1 MAAEYGINI
10 NVRTR
15 TQALKKLQTDLEAV
29 NQQYAEIQEKIRN
42 DNKLKDLN
50 KQKNR
55 ALADQIDKLRNA
67 VIVLNNRFVNNTNR
81 ITDSSK
87 TLKSF
92 SQQLNDARKNTKLFG
107 NEYKVLTQGIQK
119 ADFTA
124 QFKDLKEFSRKAAI
138 TANNLGGAIPMA
150 KGTTFEDLMAF
161 RPTNTRE
168 AINDYTSMLRGLE
181 ARLDRTSDRFKQVT
195 ARIKEMETQL
205 RSPIIQDT
213 PNQTSR
219 PAGPRQ
225 AMAGENFFNRTF
237 GQNRQF
243 QQGGM
248 FFEPGGFARRR
259 RNALSSGLIG
269 GGFPLL
275 FGQGIGASVGGG
287 IGGIAGGFLGGGLG
301 FGLSIVGTQLGKQV
315 DVLVQA
321 TKKTGDALGDLT
333 KDANVLVEALGNTN
347 NAFGQRVK
355 LLEQA
360 EGKQAAFEEA
370 LKQTTSIVGEQG
382 VSALKSYGDETR
394 EIQTSLT
401 QVFLQFQAGLARV
414 NQFLGIT
421 KALADLL
428 PRNLSGELNQILGN
442 TNSGDFGTI
451 TGSRTGLGAAEIAEK
466 IRKIRNPKGL
476 QEKVFSHMNQ
486 IDLKDLEDDAKEL
499 VKIGNTTVN
508 NTIAQKFFNKELKHQ
523 IELNEAVGFTSR
535 QELRV
540 RKKINEE
547 IKKREEIMGR
557 RLETNEIETIEKL
570 VKATEG
576 LALGMRLVNDEI
588 EKLDIEMIKL
598 NDTGFQLVELSKSI
612 SSSFEESFKGVIKG
626 TMTVQEAFRNM
637 LNKIAD
643 HFLDTAARMAANQFQ
658 QGLLGLLGGALGGG
672 RTKTG
677 AITGLFG
684 GGFMQGPQ
692 GGFFDSFTGKGISG
706 PNFGLADGG
715 IAKAGRTHLVGE
727 RGPELFTPGVSGMIT
742 PNHALGGSTNIVVN
756 VDASGSSVEGDEE
769 RGREFGEQ
777 LVSAV
782 QAVIINERRSGG
794 LLN

>member
-10 NVRTR
+10 NVRTQ
-15 TQALKKLQTDLEAV
+15 TQQLKNLQLQLKAV
-29 NQQYAEIQEKIRN
+29 DNLAKSIKAQQIAPELKGGSPELLRKFKDRIAQIRN
-42 DNKLKDLN
+42 E
-50 KQKNR
+50 
-55 ALADQIDKLRNA
+55 
-67 VIVLNNRFVNNTNR
+67 VIVTNNAFVNNTKQINNNAGEIR
-81 ITDSSK
+81 G
-87 TLKSF
+87 F
-92 SQQLNDARKNTKLFG
+92 SAALRDARANVKLFSG
-107 NEYKVLTQGIQK
+107 EYNVLTQGIQK

-124 QFKDLKEFSRKAAI
+124 RFKEIKEFSRIAANQ
-138 TANNLGGAIPMA
+138 AANLGGNIPMA
-150 KGTTFEDLMAF
+150 QGTTFEDLMAF

-168 AINDYTSMLRGLE
+168 AINDYVSMLRFLE

-248 FFEPGGFARRR
+248 FFEPGGFASRR

-315 DVLVQA
+315 DLLVQA

-347 NAFGQRVK
+347 NAFGQRIQ

-360 EGKQAAFEEA
+360 EGKQAAFAEA
-370 LKQTTSIVGEQG
+370 VKQTTAVVGEEG
-382 VSALKSYGDETR
+382 VTALKLYGDETR
-394 EIQTSLT
+394 EIQTSLA
-401 QVFLQFQAGLARV
+401 QIFLQFQAGLARV
-414 NQFLGIT
+414 NEFLGIT

-442 TNSGDFGTI
+442 PNSGNFGAL
-451 TGSRTGLGAAEIAEK
+451 TGSRTGLNPAEIAER
-466 IRKIRNPKGL
+466 IRKIENPQGFKEGA
-476 QEKVFSHMNQ
+476 FSMMNEFQLENLKEDAKDLAEIGNQ
-486 IDLKDLEDDAKEL
+486 I
-499 VKIGNTTVN
+499 VN
-508 NTIAQKFFNKELKHQ
+508 NTIAQDLFNKELEHQ
-523 IELNEAVGFTSR
+523 IKLNETVGYTAR

-540 RKKINEE
+540 RKKVNEE
-547 IKKREEIMGR
+547 IKKYEELVNRPARE
-557 RLETNEIETIEKL
+557 NEIDKITRLIE
-570 VKATEG
+570 ATEG

-598 NDTGFQLVELSKSI
+598 NDTGYQIVQLSKAI

-626 TMTVQEAFRNM
+626 TMSVQDAFRSM
-637 LNKIAD
+637 FMRIAD
-643 HFLDTAARMAANQFQ
+643 HFLDMAAKMMATQISKGIFGIFTG
-658 QGLLGLLGGALGGG
+658 GLSN
-672 RTKTG
+672 
-677 AITGLFG
+677 IFG
-684 GGFMQGPQ
+684 GGLASSAQLGAQATAMTGIPS
-692 GGFFDSFTGKGISG
+692 GADLLPGSFGISG
-706 PNFGLADGG
+706 KLANGG
-715 IAKAGRTHLVGE
+715 TAQKGKSYLVGE
-727 RGPELFTPGVSGMIT
+727 KGAEIFTPGVTGTVT
-742 PNHALGGSTNIVVN
+742 PNHAMGSTNIVVN
-756 VDASGSSVEGDEE
+756 VDATGSTVEGDEE
-769 RGREFGEQ
+769 QGRELGRLISVAIQSELIQ
-777 LVSAV
+777 
-782 QAVIINERRSGG
+782 QKRPGG
-794 LLN
+794 LLA